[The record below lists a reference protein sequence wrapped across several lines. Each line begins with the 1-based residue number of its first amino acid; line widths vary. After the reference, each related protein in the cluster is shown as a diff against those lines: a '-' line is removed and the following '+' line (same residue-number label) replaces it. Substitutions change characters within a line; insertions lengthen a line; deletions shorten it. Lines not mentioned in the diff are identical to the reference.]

1 VRKRTAALAGVAA
14 AVAGGRR
21 WYRRFDHAA
30 QADERVVATTADG
43 WQLALY
49 RYRPRGTA
57 RPHPVVAGHGFAGS
71 HLIYDLGDVSL
82 ARYLAE
88 AGFDVFLVD
97 LRGRGESWPPSGP
110 SPDLHW
116 SFDDFAIRDLPAAV
130 ERACEVAGAGEAFWL
145 GMEMSG
151 QALYAAAILG
161 TADRVRGGVTFGSP
175 VVTPPKAKVPGIT
188 MPPKQRKGGRVPFRR
203 GARMA
208 GPLLAYTRSKML
220 EVSFRPA
227 NTDPAAVARYFR
239 AGVPDESTEL
249 ADQFADWVE
258 HGVMRSRDHAVVWS
272 DRLDEVRLPLLVMVG
287 AADRQRPPDSVEAA
301 FKAFGSPDKTFV
313 RAGVADG
320 FSVDFG
326 HDDLLAGRSSPAE
339 VFPVVRQ
346 WLEERSQ
353 P

>member
-1 VRKRTAALAGVAA
+1 MKKRVLALAGMAGA
-14 AVAGGRR
+14 AVGLRR
-21 WYRRFDHAA
+21 WYGGFDHTA
-30 QADERVVATTADG
+30 QADEQLTATTADG

-49 RYRPRGTA
+49 RYRPRGEA
-57 RPHPVVAGHGFAGS
+57 RPYPVVAGHGFAGS

-97 LRGRGESWPPSGP
+97 LRGRGESWPEAGP
-110 SPDLHW
+110 SPALHW
-116 SFDDFAIRDLPAAV
+116 TFDDFAARDLPAAV
-130 ERACEVAGAGEAFWL
+130 ERACEVAGSGEAFWL

-188 MPPKQRKGGRVPFRR
+188 MAPKQRKAGRVPFRS
-203 GARMA
+203 GARAA
-208 GPLLAYTRSKML
+208 GPILAYTRSKAL

-239 AGVPDESTEL
+239 SGVPDESTRL

-258 HGVMRSRDHAVVWS
+258 HGVMRTADHEVVFS
-272 DRLDEVRLPLLVMVG
+272 DRLDEVHLPLLVMVG

-301 FKAFGSPDKTFV
+301 YKAFGSTDKTFV

-339 VFPVVRQ
+339 VFPVVRR
-346 WLEERSQ
+346 WLEERSER
-353 P
+353 